1 MMTTVEEQLPEIT
14 ASAEPQAPATER
26 RELSD
31 WQAQLLALTIT
42 IGLTTLFVLLFSW
55 LTGSL

>member
-1 MMTTVEEQLPEIT
+1 MTTVEERLPEIT
-14 ASAEPQAPATER
+14 TGAETQAPAAER

-31 WQAQLLALTIT
+31 WQAQLLALSIT
-42 IGLTTLFVLLFSW
+42 IGLTTRFVLIFSW

>member
-1 MMTTVEEQLPEIT
+1 MTTVEEQPPEIT
-14 ASAEPQAPATER
+14 ARAEPQASTTER

-31 WQAQLLALTIT
+31 WQAQLLALSIT
-42 IGLTTLFVLLFSW
+42 IGFITLFVLLFSW

>member
-1 MMTTVEEQLPEIT
+1 MTTVEEQLPDIAAQADT
-14 ASAEPQAPATER
+14 QAPTAER

-31 WQAQLLALTIT
+31 WQAQLLALIIT
-42 IGLTTLFVLLFSW
+42 IGLATLFVLFFSW